1 MSFIKADKYDGF
13 AWLLLMSQLFFKSEV
28 TLFISKLFN
37 ISDINTAELYYYI
50 SVLLV
55 IIIYVIIKNYKNISS
70 WLFFDN
76 NKWGIKSI
84 FAVKDIRTK
93 IIATLLLVL
102 VYKILAV
109 IPVPGV
115 DPSVLDEVLN
125 REWNEGIAF
134 FSALMWWGLAN
145 FSIILMGLSPYIN
158 AVIIIQLLGVIVPKL
173 WDLQKEGEA
182 GQRKTTK
189 MTRWLTLPLAFAQ
202 SYGMIFLMNQ
212 LAWITII
219 DTNDTPTILAAMTII
234 SAGTIFLMWLGEL
247 MTEKGIGNGISILIT
262 AWVLAAVP
270 GTILGYVNTSE
281 YNMLLG
287 LLVATLIVIFIII
300 KFTEGNRRIPI
311 IYTRTGREEKSYFPI
326 RVNQAGMIPIIFA
339 ISLITFPS
347 ILGQI
352 LWAKGGTAGE
362 VGAFLTKYFNFADPT
377 WLFIGAYFLLVL
389 GFAFFYVSITF
400 NTDQVAENIQKRG
413 GYIPGIRP
421 GSETSEYF
429 SKVSA
434 HLNLFGGGFLA
445 LIAVL
450 PYIMWKAMNQS
461 IDFIIPAA
469 GLIIIV
475 SVILDIVRKVD
486 SEMKMFDYSKFK

>member
-1 MSFIKADKYDGF
+1 MALS
-13 AWLLLMSQLFFKSEV
+13 
-28 TLFISKLFN
+28 T
-37 ISDINTAELYYYI
+37 
-50 SVLLV
+50 
-55 IIIYVIIKNYKNISS
+55 
-70 WLFFDN
+70 
-76 NKWGIKSI
+76 IKSV

-93 IIATLLLVL
+93 IVATLLLVL
-102 VYKILAV
+102 VYKVLSV

-115 DPSVLDEVLN
+115 NTDGLANILESQKGL
-125 REWNEGIAF
+125 GF
-134 FSALMWWGLAN
+134 FSALMGGGLAN

-158 AVIIIQLLGVIVPKL
+158 AVIIIQLLGVIVPKIG
-173 WDLQKEGEA
+173 DMQKEGEA

-202 SYGMIFLMNQ
+202 SYGMISLMNG
-212 LAWITII
+212 LAGGKII
-219 DTNDTPTILAAMTII
+219 DVDNAETGTATLLMAMII
-234 SAGTIFLMWLGEL
+234 ITAGTIFLMWLGEL

-262 AWVLAAVP
+262 AGVLASVP
-270 GTILGYVNTSE
+270 GIIISHLSAENYG
-281 YNMLLG
+281 LFAG
-287 LLVATLIVIFIII
+287 LLIATLFVMYVII
-300 KFTEGNRRIPI
+300 KFTEGTRRIPI

-347 ILGQI
+347 ILGQ
-352 LWAKGGTAGE
+352 LLSSKVGTAGE
-362 VGAFLTKYFNFADPT
+362 IGSFLTKYFDFANPS
-377 WLFIGAYFLLVL
+377 WFFIIAYFLLVL

-450 PYIMWKAMNQS
+450 PYIMSKLFFS
-461 IDFIIPAA
+461 GETIDFIIPAA

-475 SVILDIVRKVD
+475 AVILDIVRKVD